1 MCVIMDSDKKQIK
14 LRANRDYYRKNR
26 IRLCMR
32 AIERYRN
39 NHLIKGVVL
48 YSVDHRDI
56 TVRFD

>member
-1 MCVIMDSDKKQIK
+1 MDSDKKQIK